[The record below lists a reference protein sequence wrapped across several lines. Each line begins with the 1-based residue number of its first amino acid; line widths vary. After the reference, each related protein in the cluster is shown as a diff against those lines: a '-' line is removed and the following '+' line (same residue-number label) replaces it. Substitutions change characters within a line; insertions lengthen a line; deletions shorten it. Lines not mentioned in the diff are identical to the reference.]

1 MDRRGIIT
9 ADLIFASIIILI
21 IASSIISL
29 ASERIDAASTTARLG
44 NSRMIAENVA
54 GAINKVYSGGNGHS
68 VTLSLPANTEEIRVN
83 SSGVFVRTGGWFG
96 KSYINPRRIS
106 AVPMYGNR
114 VYHIRNDK
122 RADGNSW
129 IVISEI
135 RR

>member
-9 ADLIFASIIILI
+9 ADLIFASLIILI

-54 GAINKVYSGGNGHS
+54 GAINKVYSGGNGHE
-68 VTLSLPANTEEIRVN
+68 VTLSLPANISGKDYEIRVN

-96 KSYINPRRIS
+96 KSYINPKRIS
-106 AVPMYGNR
+106 GGTVSMYGNR
-114 VYHIRNDK
+114 VYHIRND
-122 RADGNSW
+122 NSS
-129 IVISEI
+129 IVISQ
-135 RR
+135 R